1 MIDSK
6 ELKVMT
12 LEELQSQLLTLRKD
26 QFNLR
31 MKKANGTLDKTHM
44 VKNVRRTIARVKTF
58 IAEKA
63 GSNHVN

>member
-6 ELKVMT
+6 ELKTMT
-12 LEELQSQLLTLRKD
+12 LDELQAQLLTLRKD

-31 MKKANGTLDKTHM
+31 MKKANGTLDKTHH
-44 VKNVRRTIARVKTF
+44 VKVIRRTIARVKTF

-63 GSNHVN
+63 ESDHVN